1 MASLCILRGAWTD
14 KNGKPVSA
22 WGEVKRRYM
31 EMETGEDID
40 KQLGKGEYGTMMVRA
55 VENFP
60 DSEADNMEEG
70 SKVNSDDA
78 KKLIEEAVAL
88 LDANEA
94 DLLQN
99 LSNITEE
106 ESKEVKK
113 GVKIVKTS
121 ESEESEAPAEK
132 PEAPA
137 ASGSN
142 KI

>member
-1 MASLCILRGAWTD
+1 
-14 KNGKPVSA
+14 
-22 WGEVKRRYM
+22 
-31 EMETGEDID
+31 
-40 KQLGKGEYGTMMVRA
+40 MVRA

-60 DSEADNMEEG
+60 DFESDNMEDG

-94 DLLQN
+94 EMLQN
-99 LSNITEE
+99 LSNITEAE
-106 ESKEVKK
+106 IKEVKK

-121 ESEESEAPAEK
+121 ESEESEAPASK
-132 PEAPA
+132 TDAPTGVA
-137 ASGSN
+137 AAGAN